1 MQLEMNTRD
10 QFFIEIILKF
20 HPKILKIFIAKN
32 HFIVEIGTVKK
43 DKRFQLEQKIIW
55 RKLWTI

>member
-1 MQLEMNTRD
+1 MQLEMKD
-10 QFFIEIILKF
+10 QIFIKIYFKF
-20 HPKILKIFIAKN
+20 CSKILHIFIAKN